1 MCFTFAT
8 LDCRI
13 SNRRLVT
20 VVGSDGVLSQVES
33 QTIEV
38 GDVVRLEEDD
48 VVPADLVVLSTSHEH
63 GQGGNSIGN
72 IHLIII

>member
-1 MCFTFAT
+1 M
-8 LDCRI
+8 
-13 SNRRLVT
+13 
-20 VVGSDGVLSQVES
+20 VGSDGVLSQVES

-63 GQGGNSIGN
+63 GQGGNSMRF
-72 IHLIII
+72 

>member
-1 MCFTFAT
+1 M
-8 LDCRI
+8 
-13 SNRRLVT
+13 
-20 VVGSDGVLSQVES
+20 VGSDGVLSQVES

-63 GQGGNSIGN
+63 GQGGNSMGFQWCNSSQLCSFSQLALAHIEFTMTS
-72 IHLIII
+72 

>member
-1 MCFTFAT
+1 M
-8 LDCRI
+8 
-13 SNRRLVT
+13 
-20 VVGSDGVLSQVES
+20 VGSDGVLSQVES

-63 GQGGNSIGN
+63 GQGGTSMGFQWYNSSQLLQVFLNYPCPGHN
-72 IHLIII
+72 K

>member
-1 MCFTFAT
+1 M
-8 LDCRI
+8 
-13 SNRRLVT
+13 T

-63 GQGGNSIGN
+63 GQGGTSMAFQKRLPYLSQLNVFLN
-72 IHLIII
+72 